1 VKKWGRYVIS
11 AEEKLIAMSHVL
23 NAVILFVL
31 TVAAWQPIL
40 ACVQDAV
47 DGLLENSAEQ
57 QSSDIH

>member
-1 VKKWGRYVIS
+1 MIS